1 VLKHAMNKL
10 RKSYTIDLGCAV
22 SLKNAMF
29 PINVT
34 IEWE

>member
-1 VLKHAMNKL
+1 MLKHAMNKL
-10 RKSYTIDLGCAV
+10 RKSYTLDLGRV
-22 SLKNAMF
+22 VGLINAMF